1 MAKPLEERKSRV
13 GESFLHMAGK
23 MYPGHTFAIE
33 KNSLMMDGEFLCE
46 YTVGL
51 RNEELRPKCVNKID
65 AEVEAFSEQ
74 FEEIERLT
82 GFERETAWAN
92 L

>member
-1 MAKPLEERKSRV
+1 MAKSV
-13 GESFLHMAGK
+13 GENILAESFLHMAGQ

-33 KNSLMMDGEFLCE
+33 EYSVIMDGVYLCD
-46 YTVGL
+46 YTIDL
-51 RNEELRPKCVNKID
+51 RNEELRPDCINKID

-74 FEEIERLT
+74 FNEIERLT

>member
-1 MAKPLEERKSRV
+1 MAEYLK
-13 GESFLHMAGK
+13 ESFLHMANQ

-33 KNSLMMDGEFLCE
+33 GYNVIMDGVYLCD
-46 YTVGL
+46 YTIDL
-51 RNEELRPKCVNKID
+51 RNEELRPNCINKID

-74 FEEIERLT
+74 FNEIERLT